1 MKRTILIVLAL
12 VLVAAVGG
20 AAWWLWRSAPERVE
34 QLLVRFDLQPAADDG
49 RLLASG
55 DMEASK
61 VRVSTETGGRIVEL
75 LADEGDTVEAGQ
87 LLVRLDSALLE
98 AQIEQ
103 AQALVDVAGATVAL
117 VKAQARPEELRQ
129 AQAVVAQAEAA
140 REAAR
145 QAWLDAQR
153 LRDNPQDLDVQIV
166 AARSEVEVAEHRQAA
181 ARAEAQAADLEL
193 QFWERTMELLRQ
205 GADISVP
212 IPGGSTITVHMDA
225 SSDKMKSANLQWNLA
240 GQSAWQAHEAEREA
254 EEALQA
260 AQQALSHLLEQRDD
274 PQQLQA
280 QVDSAEAAF
289 RTAGAAVQAAAAGL
303 QAVRDGAS
311 AEQVALAEA
320 ERAGAQ
326 AALEALLARRDN
338 SLLAAPRQG
347 LVVACPLHA
356 GELALP
362 GSVLLEIADLEEMT
376 LTVYVPEHRLGEVQV
391 GQTVWVSVDSFP
403 DRFFAGEVTRIG
415 DEAEFTPGAVAM
427 QEDEVLLVFAVEIA
441 VPNPDGGLKP
451 GLPADALFPEPEA
464 G

>member
-1 MKRTILIVLAL
+1 MKRTILIAL
-12 VLVAAVGG
+12 IIILIFAAGG
-20 AAWWLWRSAPERVE
+20 AVWWTYRTAPDRVR
-34 QLLVRFDLQPAADDG
+34 QLLARLEVLPPADSG

-61 VRVSTETGGRIVEL
+61 VRVTTESGGRIVEL

-103 AQALVDVAGATVAL
+103 AEALVEVADAAL
-117 VKAQARPEELRQ
+117 AVVMAQARPEELRQ
-129 AQAVVAQAEAA
+129 AQAVVAQAEAS

-153 LRDNPQDLDVQIV
+153 LRDNPQDLEVQIV
-166 AARSEVEVAEHRQAA
+166 AARSEVEVAEHRWAA
-181 ARAEAQAADLEL
+181 ARANAQAADLEL

-205 GADISVP
+205 GADISMP
-212 IPGGSTITVHMDA
+212 IPGGSTISVHID
-225 SSDKMKSANLQWNLA
+225 STSDKLKAGNLQWNLA
-240 GQSAWQAHEAEREA
+240 SQSAWQAHEAEREA
-254 EEALQA
+254 EETLQA

-280 QVDSAEAAF
+280 QVDNAKAAF
-289 RTAGAAVQAAAAGL
+289 RAAGAAVQAAAAGL
-303 QAVRDGAS
+303 QAVQDGAS
-311 AEQVALAEA
+311 EEQIGLAEA
-320 ERAGAQ
+320 ECAAAQ
-326 AALEALLARRDN
+326 AALDALLARRDN
-338 SLLAAPRQG
+338 LLLSAPRRG
-347 LVVACPLHA
+347 LVVTCPVHA

-362 GSVLLEIADLEEMT
+362 GSVLLEIANLEEMT
-376 LTVYVPEHRLGEVQV
+376 LTVYVPERRLSEVQL

-403 DRFFAGEVTRIG
+403 DRLFAGEVIRIG
-415 DEAEFTPGAVAM
+415 DEAEFTPLAAAM
-427 QEDEVLLVFAVEIA
+427 EEDQVLLVFAVEIA
-441 VPNPDGGLKP
+441 LANADKALKP